1 MTQMVKV
8 NGDGEVAA
16 ASDSRID
23 AQTIFQL
30 VTNGD
35 CSRLTARQK
44 LQYYRARCEIAG
56 LDPRTTPFEFVRFQ
70 GKEILYAK
78 KAATDQLND
87 KHGISHEILG
97 EETVN
102 GIRIARVRAK
112 GKDGR
117 FTDDVGAVAIEG
129 LKGQDLANALMKT
142 VTKAKR
148 RATLSFCGMGIPDE
162 LELDT
167 ISGIQR
173 VPLPAADG
181 KPPASPTA
189 AASAPA
195 APTAAKV
202 EPTALDALA
211 SALEETEG
219 EEGPA

>member
-1 MTQMVKV
+1 MVKV
-8 NGDGEVAA
+8 NGDGELAA
-16 ASDSRID
+16 PDSRID

-44 LQYYRARCEIAG
+44 LSYYRARCEIAG

-87 KHGISHEILG
+87 KHAISHEILG

-112 GKDGR
+112 GKEGR

-129 LKGQDLANALMKT
+129 LKGTELANALMKC
-142 VTKAKR
+142 VSKAKR

-162 LELDT
+162 MELDT
-167 ISGIQR
+167 MSSMKR
-173 VPLPAADG
+173 VGLPAEANG
-181 KPPASPTA
+181 ATPPAALPPT
-189 AASAPA
+189 P
-195 APTAAKV
+195 AKV
-202 EPTALDALA
+202 EATALDALA
-211 SALEETEG
+211 SALEG
-219 EEGPA
+219 EADGKENPS